1 MSDQDVLILVGK
13 LVSRATTLMF
23 CTFPDSDRNITK
35 NAEQAER
42 RRRKRAPSGVGV
54 APDGMKV
61 TPDGVRVAPSG
72 VGYLGSKKKISGKI
86 YQ

>member
-1 MSDQDVLILVGK
+1 MSNEDVLRLVGK

-35 NAEQAER
+35 NAEQAEQ
-42 RRRKRAPSGVGV
+42 RRRKQAPSGVKL

-61 TPDGVRVAPSG
+61 APSGVSVAPSG